1 MHRAY
6 VADRYGVPPE
16 FKFLQALPRH
26 TATCIISCADPR
38 LIPEHYFSF
47 GKGEMPVIR
56 NAGGRA
62 KDALRSLLVL
72 ENALGLGGVVIVH
85 HMGRPPSPMAP
96 RKKGRERNGLFVDC
110 DAHAQTVV

>member
-6 VADRYGVPPE
+6 AADSYGVPPD
-16 FKFLQALPRH
+16 FKFLHALPRH

-47 GKGEMPVIR
+47 DKGEMPVIR
-56 NAGGRA
+56 NAGGRV

-85 HMGRPPSPMAP
+85 HTGRSPSPVVPP
-96 RKKGRERNGLFVDC
+96 RREKGVQWIVR
-110 DAHAQTVV
+110 